1 MAGGPKVRIHLPPAK
16 SLQTIGDSGDHAVL
30 AQLAYHAARAQD
42 ASFNI
47 TLEREFDHGLAPTE
61 LAPQEMTRV
70 FLDLFGN
77 GFYATT
83 KRQRDGTGPDFRP
96 TLSVATRELGDTVE
110 VRVRDNGTG
119 IAPEIRDKSGASRE
133 SAAKHQGGNDER
145 LNLPEMA
152 LKIEGV
158 VDRGM
163 HAEEALG
170 RSSRFEPLHLA
181 LSSPHGLMRILGPIV
196 LPEPLL
202 MGAGQ
207 L

>member
-70 FLDLFGN
+70 FLNLFGN

-145 LNLPEMA
+145 LNFTRD
-152 LKIEGV
+152 GV
-158 VDRGM
+158 ED
-163 HAEEALG
+163 
-170 RSSRFEPLHLA
+170 
-181 LSSPHGLMRILGPIV
+181 
-196 LPEPLL
+196 
-202 MGAGQ
+202 
-207 L
+207 